1 MATHSSILTGKIPC
15 TEEPGGLHSMGSQ
28 RVGYNW
34 ATEHTWIFSVLQN
47 ISLWLIYFIHSSL
60 YLLIPYLYHASPTGN
75 QEFVLFHF
83 LLGFFASSFFSFWWA
98 WLEVCWFY
106 LLKNISSHF
115 YWYFLFFKT
124 LFYLFFL
131 FIISYLLLTLFLFVL
146 CSSSFLGDRFGCL
159 LENFLVSGGRPYH
172 YELPS

>member
-1 MATHSSILTGKIPC
+1 MPLP
-15 TEEPGGLHSMGSQ
+15 
-28 RVGYNW
+28 V
-34 ATEHTWIFSVLQN
+34 
-47 ISLWLIYFIHSSL
+47 
-60 YLLIPYLYHASPTGN
+60 GN

-159 LENFLVSGGRPYH
+159 FENFLVSWDRSLLIQTSLFDLLLLGLLDFRTLFFH
-172 YELPS
+172 FNLPNSMLTKSWLGFTNSQAN